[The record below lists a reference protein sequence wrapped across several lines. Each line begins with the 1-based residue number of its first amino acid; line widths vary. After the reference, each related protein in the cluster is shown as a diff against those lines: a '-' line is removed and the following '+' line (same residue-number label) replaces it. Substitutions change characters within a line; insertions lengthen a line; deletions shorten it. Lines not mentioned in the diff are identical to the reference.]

1 MTKFFLPL
9 ILLTLIA
16 WIIVGVQQEY
26 GDLNFDVNQDSVSIN
41 IQPNYSDSLSL
52 DKYYGFQLYS
62 EGNLN
67 FLLPSSMIATTELT
81 NESDAHRQFYRN
93 YPPLNFVLYKDSF
106 STDPNSY
113 NYSLDNYVAAAI
125 NVSRKKSLFFKMD
138 DSLVF
143 NLSTGEKAILVSFKR
158 AKMLDDASV
167 NTRSIAFLAT
177 SDEENLYM
185 LYFYCDTTDYN
196 SNLQDIYKVFTS
208 ASIIKY

>member
-1 MTKFFLPL
+1 MAKFFLPL

-26 GDLNFDVNQDSVSIN
+26 GDLSFNINSDSSSIK

-52 DKYYGFQLYS
+52 EKYFGFQLNVG
-62 EGNLN
+62 GNLN

-81 NESDAHRQFYRN
+81 NESDAYLQYYRN
-93 YPPLNFVLYKDSF
+93 YPPLNFIFYKDSF
-106 STDPNSY
+106 SSNPSAF
-113 NYSLDNYVAAAI
+113 NYSLDKYVSATI
-125 NVSRKKSLFFKMD
+125 YGSREKSFFFKMD

-143 NLSTGEKAILVSFKR
+143 NLPTGEKAILVSFKR
-158 AKMLDDASV
+158 SKIFDDTTV

-177 SDEENLYM
+177 SDEDNLYM

-196 SNLQDIYKVFTS
+196 SNLEDIYKVFTS
-208 ASIIKY
+208 ASIVKY